1 MTTRIDRRG
10 IARQSQD
17 GGQAIQ
23 TIQSDR
29 TQNEIASVPLSHIIE
44 GTGKPDA
51 RTKHEELAS
60 PSFSPFPVS
69 IRRGENERNGWT
81 D

>member
-1 MTTRIDRRG
+1 MTTRISRRS

-29 TQNEIASVPLSHIIE
+29 TQNEITSLPNTYTIEVAGRPDDHI
-44 GTGKPDA
+44 
-51 RTKHEELAS
+51 KHENKPAP
-60 PSFSPFPVS
+60 PSSPFTVS
-69 IRRGENERNGWT
+69 IKRGGWERNGWT